1 MCAQLPNVTNTP
13 TAHNSH
19 ENGDTGGFDE
29 AMRNLVGAI
38 AERKVE
44 PICTAYLALRHADR
58 EIPLLEIPER
68 VDRIAASKPGSARDM
83 IISAFSHRLCVMC
96 SDGTTPCRTCDGS
109 GKASGFECPACDG
122 LGVEICSFCA
132 GAGWGDHAEI
142 PDEIRLAAVHR
153 RIKHVK
159 KDLAR
164 LDRMS
169 EADISASVEKL
180 QPEQRRELA
189 SNLLRLQARLTNLAG
204 IKADNNDEHVA
215 RFSVAA
221 ERIRRFTEAM
231 RAKRPRDQEN
241 Q

>member
-1 MCAQLPNVTNTP
+1 MCAQLSNVTNAP

-29 AMRNLVGAI
+29 ALKNLAEAI

-44 PICTAYLALRHADR
+44 SICTAYLALHAER
-58 EIPLLEIPER
+58 EIPPGEIPGH
-68 VDRIAASKPGSARDM
+68 VDRVVMSKSGSARDM
-83 IISAFSHRLCVMC
+83 IVSAFSHRLCVMC
-96 SDGTTPCRTCDGS
+96 SDGTMPCRTCDGS
-109 GKASGFECPACDG
+109 GTTDGFECPACDG
-122 LGVEICSFCA
+122 LGLEICSFCA

-142 PDEIRLAAVHR
+142 PDEIRLAAVNR

-189 SNLLRLQARLTNLAG
+189 SNLLRLHARLTNLAG

-215 RFSVAA
+215 RFSVGA
-221 ERIRRFTEAM
+221 ERIRRFVEVL
-231 RAKRPRDQEN
+231 RAKHPQAQEN